1 MLMKGRIIIL
11 NNKEQIYKKQE
22 KLYIYEYQNA
32 IILPRKYEDDG
43 PTWGKGGVCSQEGE
57 FVQSSFYDRGWA
69 QNGGKYEW
77 NQTDEIYIDEK
88 VIYIGVFAKHWG
100 HFLVDMT
107 SKLWIFADSEFKE
120 NIKDFKVAYIGEEEP
135 EGNYLEFYKILGIG
149 EEQLI
154 HIEKPA
160 RFQKVFVPE
169 AGFRPCI
176 WYTEEYQRMFDLM
189 TESVLKDK
197 TLKEKFKNIKKIYFS
212 RRKFGKAVATEFG
225 EEYIEQCFNQ
235 NGYESLGPE
244 TLTLR
249 EQIYVWNHA
258 EAIACMNGTIP
269 LNVVFCKN
277 EKLKLTILNKMS
289 IYHKNPYIYL
299 YMRNIQAE
307 FIDIYK
313 EPLKGY
319 PKSLG
324 EGPYLIKT
332 GKEFFHYCQREKFEI
347 PYTGMKLKFYD
358 LKQEIRYYLCVIGIG
373 NKIRRVGSYIKRK
386 MLRR

>member
-43 PTWGKGGVCSQEGE
+43 PTWGKGGVCRQEGE
-57 FVQSSFYDRGWA
+57 FVQSSFYDGGWA

-135 EGNYLEFYKILGIG
+135 EGNYLEFYKMLGI
-149 EEQLI
+149 EKEQLI

-212 RRKFGKAVATEFG
+212 RRKFGKAAATEFG

-289 IYHKNPYIYL
+289 IYHKTHT
-299 YMRNIQAE
+299 
-307 FIDIYK
+307 FIC
-313 EPLKGY
+313 
-319 PKSLG
+319 
-324 EGPYLIKT
+324 T
-332 GKEFFHYCQREKFEI
+332 
-347 PYTGMKLKFYD
+347 
-358 LKQEIRYYLCVIGIG
+358 
-373 NKIRRVGSYIKRK
+373 
-386 MLRR
+386 

>member
-1 MLMKGRIIIL
+1 MKGRKTIL
-11 NNKEQIYKKQE
+11 NNKEEQIYKKQE
-22 KLYIYEYQNA
+22 KLHIYEYENA
-32 IILPRKYEDDG
+32 IILPRKFEENA
-43 PTWGKGGVCSQEGE
+43 PTWGKGGVCDQDDE
-57 FVQSSFYDRGWA
+57 FVQSSFYDGGWA

-77 NQTDEIYIDEK
+77 TKEDETYVDEK
-88 VIYIGVFAKHWG
+88 VIYMGVFAKHWG

-107 SKLWIFADSEFKE
+107 SKLWAFADPEMKE
-120 NIKDFKVAYIGEEEP
+120 NIKDYKVAYIGEEEP
-135 EGNYLEFYKILGIG
+135 SGNYLEFYKMLGIQ
-149 EEQLI
+149 EEQLM
-154 HIEKPA
+154 HIENLT
-160 RFQKVFVPE
+160 RFQKVLVPE

-176 WYTEEYQRMFDLM
+176 WYTEEYQRMFNQM
-189 TESVLKDK
+189 AESVIEDK
-197 TLKEKFKNIKKIYFS
+197 ELKEKFKDLKKIYFS
-212 RRKFGKAVATEFG
+212 RRQFGKAVATEFG

-244 TLTLR
+244 TLSLR

-277 EKLKLTILNKMS
+277 EKLKLTVLNKMS

-299 YMRNIQAE
+299 YMRKIEAD
-307 FIDIYK
+307 FINVYK

-332 GKEFFHYCQREKFEI
+332 GKEFFDYCQKEGFEI
-347 PYTGMKLKFYD
+347 PYTGMKLRFYD

-373 NKIRRVGSYIKRK
+373 KQIRRVGSFVKRK
-386 MLRR
+386 ILRR

>member
-1 MLMKGRIIIL
+1 MKERKITL
-11 NNKEQIYKKQE
+11 NNREEQIYKKQE
-22 KLYIYEYQNA
+22 KLHIYEYSNA

-43 PTWGKGGVCSQEGE
+43 PTWGKGGVCDQEGE
-57 FVQSSFYDRGWA
+57 FIQNSFYDGGWA
-69 QNGGKYEW
+69 QNGGRYEW
-77 NQTDEIYIDEK
+77 NQEDEIYINEK

-107 SKLWIFADSEFKE
+107 SKLWIFTDPEFKE
-120 NIKDFKVAYIGEEEP
+120 NTKDFKVAYIGEEKP
-135 EGNYLEFYKILGIG
+135 AGNYLEFYKMLGIG

-176 WYTEEYQRMFDLM
+176 WYTEEYQRMFDYM
-189 TESVLKDK
+189 AESVLEDK
-197 TLKEKFKNIKKIYFS
+197 ILKEKFKDIKKIYFS
-212 RRKFGKAVATEFG
+212 RRQFGKAAATEFG

-235 NGYESLGPE
+235 NGYESLSPE

-269 LNVVFCKN
+269 LNVVFCEN
-277 EKLKLTILNKMS
+277 ERLHLTILNKMS

-299 YMRNIQAE
+299 YMRNIQAD
-307 FIDIYK
+307 FIDVYK
-313 EPLKGY
+313 EPLKNY

-332 GKEFFHYCQREKFEI
+332 GKEFFDYCQKEGFEV
-347 PYTGMKLKFYD
+347 PYTGVKLGFYD
-358 LKQEIRYYLCVIGIG
+358 LKQEIKYYLCVIGIG
-373 NKIRRVGSYIKRK
+373 KQIRRVGSYVKRK
-386 MLRR
+386 ILRR

>member
-43 PTWGKGGVCSQEGE
+43 PTWGKGGVCRQEGE
-57 FVQSSFYDRGWA
+57 FVQSSFYDGGWA

-107 SKLWIFADSEFKE
+107 SKLWIFVDPEFSE

-135 EGNYLEFYKILGIG
+135 EGNYLEFYKMLGIG

-154 HIEKPA
+154 HIEKPT

-176 WYTEEYQRMFDLM
+176 WYTEEYQRMFDQM
-189 TESVLKDK
+189 VESVLEDK
-197 TLKEKFKNIKKIYFS
+197 TLKEKFKDIKKIYFS
-212 RRKFGKAVATEFG
+212 RRNFGKAAATEFG

-249 EQIYVWNHA
+249 EQI
-258 EAIACMNGTIP
+258 
-269 LNVVFCKN
+269 
-277 EKLKLTILNKMS
+277 
-289 IYHKNPYIYL
+289 
-299 YMRNIQAE
+299 
-307 FIDIYK
+307 
-313 EPLKGY
+313 
-319 PKSLG
+319 
-324 EGPYLIKT
+324 
-332 GKEFFHYCQREKFEI
+332 
-347 PYTGMKLKFYD
+347 
-358 LKQEIRYYLCVIGIG
+358 
-373 NKIRRVGSYIKRK
+373 
-386 MLRR
+386 